1 MLQEDDTAT
10 VVDLFDYFDEGYWV
24 DDGEILQHAW
34 EQGMT
39 LRKVNY
45 CEQDNDTFLAL

>member
-24 DDGEILQHAW
+24 DDGEIL
-34 EQGMT
+34 
-39 LRKVNY
+39 
-45 CEQDNDTFLAL
+45 